1 MDGTGRVEAYL
12 PDGQGAGRTTRWIL
26 ISGALFFATVALM
39 MFYREVL
46 LPMVLPEISEGLFA
60 GDPIYYQRLAVGLV
74 ADMKVQGWNAWTL
87 RPAGQAPAGILAA
100 LYYFT
105 GPDSRMVIPLNAVLH
120 VIGTLALYGVVTRL
134 VSWKLAVLLCVPYWL
149 SPYHMALYAQPNK
162 DSFAGAGALMLVY
175 GWGRITDLFLSS
187 PSGTTRAWFSALCSV
202 LAGTVLMGIVRP
214 YMVSIA
220 LVMGVACFCWL
231 AVHSIGWYR
240 LEEGAR
246 RVERGMK
253 LAGIAFILLAS
264 IPLSW
269 SDFEE
274 KAQRSRMEFV
284 NHSST
289 TELWRPI
296 GWIPQAVEN
305 KVAAIVVAHRG
316 SFRDFLTDRNQAS
329 RDALIDVNH
338 RFESMAD
345 VVAYLPRAAQ
355 IGFFAP
361 FPNQWSFFGFPSR
374 SVFWNV
380 SAWQMLSA
388 YGAYTLLIWGV
399 VRLPERSTLMVAI
412 GFAVVF
418 MLFYAFAVPHLGN
431 LDRYR
436 YPWLCLLTALG
447 GACGVR
453 CWQRRKA
460 RAGARSCAA
469 QTLV

>member
-1 MDGTGRVEAYL
+1 MDRTGSVEVYS
-12 PDGQGAGRTTRWIL
+12 PDGRGAGRAAQWIL
-26 ISGALFFATVALM
+26 IPGALLFATVALM
-39 MFYREVL
+39 MLYREVL
-46 LPMVLPEISEGLFA
+46 LPMVLPEISFGLFA
-60 GDPIYYQRLAVGLV
+60 GDPIYIHCLAVDLV
-74 ADMKVQGWNAWTL
+74 ADMKAQGWSAWTL

-105 GPDSRMVIPLNAVLH
+105 GPDSRGIIPVNAILH
-120 VIGTLALYGVVTRL
+120 VIGTLALYGVVTHL
-134 VSWKLAVLLCVPYWL
+134 VSWKPAVLVCVPYWI

-162 DSFAGAGALMLVY
+162 DSFAGAGALLLVY
-175 GWGRITDLFLSS
+175 GWVRITDLFLSS
-187 PSGTTRAWFSALCSV
+187 PSGITKSWVYALCSV
-202 LAGTVLMGIVRP
+202 IAGTVLMGIVRP

-220 LVMGVACFCWL
+220 LVMGIACFCCL
-231 AVHSIGWYR
+231 AVRSLGWYR
-240 LEEGAR
+240 LEERSR
-246 RVERGMK
+246 RMERGMK

-274 KAQRSRMEFV
+274 KAQESRMEFV
-284 NHSST
+284 NHSSA
-289 TELWRPI
+289 TELWRPM

-329 RDALIDVNH
+329 RDALIDMNH
-338 RFESMAD
+338 GFENMAD
-345 VVAYLPRAAQ
+345 VAAYFPRAAQ

-388 YGAYTLLIWGV
+388 YGAYALLIWGV
-399 VRLPERSTLMVAI
+399 VRLPERPTLMVAI
-412 GFAVVF
+412 GFAVLF

-436 YPWLCLLTALG
+436 YPWLCLLTTLG
-447 GACGVR
+447 VACGVR
-453 CWQRRKA
+453 CWQRRKS
-460 RAGARSCAA
+460 RAGAGSCAA